1 MPTWRYGDAEVYR
14 RVCKSVGISH
24 GGGGKFWRRKSESLE
39 EVKSSRG
46 SGKL

>member
-1 MPTWRYGDAEVYR
+1 MPTWRYGDAEVCR
-14 RVCKSVGISH
+14 RVGISH
-24 GGGGKFWRRKSESLE
+24 GGGDKFWRRKSESLE